1 MRMSESEI
9 LALMRE
15 NAALCNLEAEVI
27 IALKAFQVQDQQT
40 VYHQLNQIVTCLHRI
55 DEVRRRNDDARSESQ
70 EEGS

>member
-1 MRMSESEI
+1 MPMSESEI
-9 LALMRE
+9 LAMMRE

-40 VYHQLNQIVTCLHRI
+40 VYNQLNNIVVCLKRI